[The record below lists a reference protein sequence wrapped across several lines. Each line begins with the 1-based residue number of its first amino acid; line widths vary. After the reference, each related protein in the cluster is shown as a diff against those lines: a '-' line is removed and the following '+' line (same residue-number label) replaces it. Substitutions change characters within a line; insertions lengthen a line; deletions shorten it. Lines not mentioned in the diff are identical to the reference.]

1 MSYAIKLAGGM
12 TLALGM
18 VLMAPS
24 FGQEPEAVGAFT
36 PGEPVMPTALPEEDA
51 YQNPGESVRPASPL
65 DVTDELG
72 HTAHVFPQKG
82 SVTQLAA
89 TTDAGPLLYHGG
101 PIMPKVTLF
110 TIYWLP
116 SKLPNGQPATMVSGY
131 QTILNNVAADYVGH
145 DLSSIT
151 TQYYQTISGK
161 TTYVSGLPSEVLGT
175 GSLGGTYVDTD
186 PYPASI
192 CKMPAFPGNCLDDA
206 QLQAE
211 LLKVL
216 KLRGWTAG
224 LDRMYLVFTAKGLGS
239 CMDAAGKSCDTP
251 GSGYCAYH
259 SHTTL
264 SGVPVIYGNMPYA
277 NPVGCSGTKSSP
289 NNNVDADTESTAVTH
304 EVSEAITDPE
314 GTGWLT
320 AKGNEI
326 GDLCAYNYGTNT
338 YDGGKANQFWNG
350 HYYEVQREF
359 DNHLYYALALPGC
372 SQVGP

>member
-1 MSYAIKLAGGM
+1 MSFVIKSVAGM
-12 TLALGM
+12 MLALGV

-24 FGQEPEAVGAFT
+24 FAQEPEAGALT
-36 PGEPVMPTALPEEDA
+36 PPEQAVPTALPEEDA
-51 YQNPGESVRPASPL
+51 YQNPPASVKPASPL

-72 HTAHVFPQKG
+72 HSAHVFPQIG
-82 SVTQLAA
+82 AAAQLAT
-89 TTDAGPLLYHGG
+89 TTDRGPLLYHGG
-101 PIMPKVTLF
+101 PIMRKVTLF

-116 SKLPNGQPATMVSGY
+116 SKLPNGQPAAMVPGY
-131 QTILNNVAADYVGH
+131 QTILNNVAADYMGH

-151 TQYYQTISGK
+151 TEYYQTVSGT
-161 TTYVSGLPSEVLGT
+161 TTYVSGLPSEVT
-175 GSLGGTYVDTD
+175 SIGSLGGTYVDTD

-192 CKMPAFPGNCLDDA
+192 CSMSASPGNCLDDA

-216 KLRGWTAG
+216 KLKGWTAG

-239 CMDAAGKSCDTP
+239 CMDAAGKSCNTP
-251 GSGYCAYH
+251 QTGYCAYH

-264 SGVPVIYGNMPYA
+264 NGTPVVYGNMPYA
-277 NPVGCSGTKSSP
+277 YPAGCSGTSSSP

-314 GTGWLT
+314 ASAWYT

-338 YDGGKANQFWNG
+338 YDSGQANQFWNG

-359 DNHLYYALALPGC
+359 DNHLYALTLSGC

>member
-1 MSYAIKLAGGM
+1 MSCVIKSLGGM
-12 TLALGM
+12 TLALAA
-18 VLMAPS
+18 VLVAPS
-24 FGQEPEAVGAFT
+24 FAQEPEASALT
-36 PGEPVMPTALPEEDA
+36 PQEQAVPTSLPEESV
-51 YQNPGESVRPASPL
+51 YQNPSESVKSASPL

-72 HTAHVFPQKG
+72 HSAHVFPQIG
-82 SVTQLAA
+82 SVTQPAA
-89 TTDAGPLLYHGG
+89 TTDKGPALYHGG
-101 PIMPKVTLF
+101 PIMRKNTLF

-116 SKLPNGQPATMVSGY
+116 SKLPNGKPATMVSGY
-131 QTILNNVAADYVGH
+131 QTILNNVAADYMGH

-151 TQYYQTISGK
+151 TEYYQTISGI
-161 TTYVSGLPSEVLGT
+161 TTYVSGLPSEVTNT

-186 PYPASI
+186 PYPPSI
-192 CKMPAFPGNCLDDA
+192 CSMAAFPGNCLDDA

-211 LLKVL
+211 ILKVL
-216 KLRGWTAG
+216 RLKGWTAG
-224 LDRMYLVFTAKGLGS
+224 LDRMYLVFTAKGEGS
-239 CMDAAGKSCDTP
+239 CMDAAGKSCNTP

-264 SGVPVIYGNMPYA
+264 SGTPVVYGNLPYA
-277 NPVGCSGTKSSP
+277 NPTGCEGTTSSP

-314 GTGWLT
+314 SSAWYT

-326 GDLCAYNYGTNT
+326 ADLCAYNYGTNT
-338 YDGGKANQFWNG
+338 YDSGQANQFWNG

-359 DNHLYYALALPGC
+359 DNHLYAITLSGC

>member
-1 MSYAIKLAGGM
+1 MSKKINWMSGM
-12 TLALGM
+12 LMSWAL
-18 VLMAPS
+18 VAPH
-24 FGQEPEAVGAFT
+24 FGHATEAADEPTSEQS
-36 PGEPVMPTALPEEDA
+36 MPSALPEEA
-51 YQNPGESVRPASPL
+51 GYQNPVGTMKPASPL
-65 DVTDELG
+65 DVSDELG

-82 SVTQLAA
+82 EQGPLA
-89 TTDAGPLLYHGG
+89 TSSDTGPLLYHGG
-101 PIMPKVTLF
+101 PIMQKITLF

-116 SKLPNGQPATMVSGY
+116 AKLPNGQSATMASGY
-131 QTILNNVAADYVGH
+131 QTILNQLAADYVGH
-145 DLSSIT
+145 DISAIT
-151 TQYYQTISGK
+151 TEYYQTISGATK
-161 TTYVSGLPSEVLGT
+161 YVSGLPSEVTST

-186 PYPASI
+186 PYPAPV
-192 CKMPAFPGNCLDDA
+192 CVMPAFPGNCLDDA

-211 LLKVL
+211 LLKVM
-216 KLRGWTAG
+216 KAKGWTAG

-264 SGVPVIYGNMPYA
+264 NSVPVIYGNMPYA
-277 NPVGCSGTKSSP
+277 YPAGCSGTSNSP
-289 NNNVDADTESTAVTH
+289 NNNADADTEATALTH

-314 GTGWLT
+314 GNAWGS

-338 YDGGKANQFWNG
+338 YDSGKANQFWNG

-359 DNHLYYALALPGC
+359 DNHLYALTLSGC
-372 SQVGP
+372 TQVGP

>member
-1 MSYAIKLAGGM
+1 MSYLIKSAG
-12 TLALGM
+12 AVAASLGIMLM
-18 VLMAPS
+18 VPS
-24 FGQEPEAVGAFT
+24 FAQEAEGVSPSPAEQA
-36 PGEPVMPTALPEEDA
+36 MPTALPEEDA
-51 YQNPGESVRPASPL
+51 YQNPAAAVRPVSPL
-65 DVTDELG
+65 DVTDEFG
-72 HTAHVFPQKG
+72 HSAHVFPQKG
-82 SVTQLAA
+82 AASLLAA
-89 TTDAGPLLYHGG
+89 ATDSGPLLYHGG
-101 PIMPKVTLF
+101 PIMRKIILY

-116 SKLPNGQPATMVSGY
+116 PKLPNGQPATMVSGY

-151 TQYYQTISGK
+151 TEYYQTISG
-161 TTYVSGLPSEVLGT
+161 TTSYVSGLPSEVSST
-175 GSLGGTYVDTD
+175 GSLGATYVDAD

-211 LLKVL
+211 LIKVIKLK
-216 KLRGWTAG
+216 GWTTG
-224 LDRMYLVFTAKGLGS
+224 LDRMYLIFTAEGLGS
-239 CMDAAGKSCDTP
+239 CMDAAGQHCNTP

-259 SHTTL
+259 SHATL
-264 SGVPVIYGNMPYA
+264 NGAPVVYGNLPYA
-277 NPVGCSGTKSSP
+277 YPAGCSGTSSSP
-289 NNNVDADTESTAVTH
+289 NNNVDADTEATAVTH

-314 GTGWLT
+314 GSAWFT

-338 YDGGKANQFWNG
+338 YDSGKANQFWNG

-359 DNHLYYALALPGC
+359 DNHLYALTLSGC

>member
-1 MSYAIKLAGGM
+1 MSYAINLAGGM
-12 TLALGM
+12 ALALGM
-18 VLMAPS
+18 VLTAPS
-24 FGQEPEAVGAFT
+24 FGQEREAAAAFT
-36 PGEPVMPTALPEEDA
+36 PGEQAVPTALPEEDA
-51 YQNPGESVRPASPL
+51 YQNPLESVKPASPL

-82 SVTQLAA
+82 TVPQLAA
-89 TTDAGPLLYHGG
+89 TTDAGPLLYHSGV
-101 PIMPKVTLF
+101 IMQKVTLF

-131 QTILNNVAADYVGH
+131 QAILNNVATDYMGH

-151 TQYYQTISGK
+151 TQYYQTVSG
-161 TTYVSGLPSEVLGT
+161 TTKYVSGLPSEVTST

-216 KLRGWTAG
+216 KLKGWTAG

-239 CMDAAGKSCDTP
+239 CMDAAGKSCNTP

-264 SGVPVIYGNMPYA
+264 NAVPVVYGNMPYA
-277 NPVGCSGTKSSP
+277 YPAGCSGTSSSP

-304 EVSEAITDPE
+304 EVSESITDPE
-314 GTGWLT
+314 ATAWLT

-338 YDGGKANQFWNG
+338 YDSGKANQFWNG
-350 HYYEVQREF
+350 HFYEVQREF
-359 DNHLYYALALPGC
+359 DNHLYALTLSGC